1 MAKIMLLVTEIAEI
15 QFVFFHKIAQRHYLG
30 EAHNIFC
37 GKFILDKQMPNCITI
52 TKLYKI

>member
-30 EAHNIFC
+30 EAHNVFC